1 MASLERAPPGQQLYN
16 NPAMF
21 DFSLSS
27 SPSLTSRLKLPS
39 PDDDYSDFG
48 HFEPDIFQSSERFQP
63 ERFQPE
69 RFQPISFQQHEGKG
83 DYFLSERRLEEPI
96 MTKTQARRQRAQ
108 MAAARMAAAE
118 NTGNRL
124 SKLQSV
130 RVPEGQVTLSSAEPE
145 VAESE
150 VAESE
155 VEEPK
160 VTFLSAAERYEIKK
174 AAALKKE
181 SEEVDSDEK
190 YIGALESLAPAIAAA
205 KQALDDADAD
215 VAATWKK
222 TNGRSTKELD
232 EKQRLAR
239 RLKSEYLALQAD
251 APLSSVRR
259 EIIRAA
265 KAAAVPIVSSSQRYD
280 KKAEK
285 NDVTTGLSST
295 STARYKQKEQN
306 FLETQKQAEAEQARE
321 NARRADIKIAGDHT
335 QELSSL
341 LASSARVSTLPPRPQ
356 TSTPSSTATEPEQSG
371 FFSKLFGLGRKKGGK
386 NTHHHRK
393 KSKSALSRKNS
404 KRYSVKAKR
413 RNRRKSRR

>member
-1 MASLERAPPGQQLYN
+1 LQ
-16 NPAMF
+16 
-21 DFSLSS
+21 
-27 SPSLTSRLKLPS
+27 LPS

-48 HFEPDIFQSSERFQP
+48 NFEPEIFQSSERFQP
-63 ERFQPE
+63 IS
-69 RFQPISFQQHEGKG
+69 FQPISFQQHEGEG
-83 DYFLSERRLEEPI
+83 DYFLSERGLEEQP

-145 VAESE
+145 VVAESE

-155 VEEPK
+155 VAEPE
-160 VTFLSAAERYEIKK
+160 VTFLSAAERYKRKK
-174 AAALKKE
+174 TAALEKE

-190 YIGALESLAPAIAAA
+190 YIGALESLAAA
-205 KQALDDADAD
+205 KQAFDDADAD

-251 APLSSVRR
+251 APLSSVHR
-259 EIIRAA
+259 ERIRAE

-280 KKAEK
+280 KKAE
-285 NDVTTGLSST
+285 NDATTGLSST

-321 NARRADIKIAGDHT
+321 NARRADIKIAGDPT